1 MEWKGGISD
10 IFWFLV
16 SVKFSEYKETELP
29 VVRVTRY
36 LGFRVQIPAWDEES
50 FLRLWKNGEE
60 RGLEQ
65 SRICSALVGGHL
77 WGQGDIEFFL

>member
-1 MEWKGGISD
+1 MTR
-10 IFWFLV
+10 FLVLV
-16 SVKFSEYKETELP
+16 SVKFSEYKETELL

-36 LGFRVQIPAWDEES
+36 LGFRVRIPAWGEES

-65 SRICSALVGGHL
+65 SRICSVLVGGYL